1 MVLAVRAT
9 DAAQGFASSARSL
22 LSHVEAIATVTT
34 GGGGSGGAG
43 ADGAQ
48 SEQLQAQF
56 AQHADAAS
64 RCARALLQHD
74 AVMASALRV
83 AEQQAEYHA
92 QVAQLQARLHERE
105 KGLAALCGA
114 LRQTEASLV
123 AALGDAHATLPPPDA
138 RRVDVDALISY
149 AQKISYT
156 TSAPLDWTPEKP
168 LLRRRP
174 PFPQD
179 DQMRSSVL
187 FSPQIK
193 AVDARL
199 KALAVADVVPV
210 RVPELDLTASTAALA
225 ASRTV
230 ARALPPSVRAK
241 LPQKQQ
247 QLPQLQPS
255 APARSALP
263 FTPQMDVDV
272 STAAADAAL
281 DDDEEVA
288 AALAVGA
295 TGGRE
300 ELTGLAAKT
309 ADDDGVDWE

>member
-34 GGGGSGGAG
+34 GGAG

-123 AALGDAHATLPPPDA
+123 TALGDAHATLPPADA

-199 KALAVADVVPV
+199 KALAVADVAPV

-247 QLPQLQPS
+247 QQQQQLPQLQPS
-255 APARSALP
+255 APARSAAP

-272 STAAADAAL
+272 PVAAADAGL